1 MDKVGG
7 IIMAHDTEEVSKNIK
22 PKENIGIV
30 ESLFEGTIWRSR
42 FVVLLAVVFG
52 LLGAVILFIVA
63 SMDIWNVAVFTFNT
77 IVGHAHPQGFHEDIV
92 AGIIGAV
99 DLYLIAVVM
108 FIFSFGIYE
117 LFISHIDEAADHNQ
131 ILAISSLDQ
140 LKDKIA
146 KVIVMVLV
154 VNFFQRV
161 LHTDFKTPLEMLYF
175 AGSITLLAV
184 GLYFLSK
191 VGKH

>member
-1 MDKVGG
+1 M
-7 IIMAHDTEEVSKNIK
+7 IER
-22 PKENIGIV
+22 
-30 ESLFEGTIWRSR
+30 LFEGAIWNSR
-42 FVVLLAVVFG
+42 FIVLLAVVFG

-63 SMDIWNVAVFTFNT
+63 SMDIWEVAVGTYEVILH
-77 IVGHAHPQGFHEDIV
+77 IVPHPEHFHEDIV

-108 FIFSFGIYE
+108 FIFSFGLYE
-117 LFISHIDEAADHNQ
+117 LFISDIDQAEGKNGSKL
-131 ILAISSLDQ
+131 LAIHNLDQ

-161 LHTDFKTPLEMLYF
+161 LHTEFATPLEMLYF
-175 AGSITLLAV
+175 ALSIAALAI
-184 GLYFLSK
+184 GLNFLSK
-191 VGKH
+191 VGH

>member
-1 MDKVGG
+1 MLEK
-7 IIMAHDTEEVSKNIK
+7 
-22 PKENIGIV
+22 
-30 ESLFEGTIWRSR
+30 LFEGAIWRSR
-42 FVVLLAVVFG
+42 FIVILAVVFG
-52 LLGAVILFIVA
+52 LLGAIVLFIVA
-63 SMDIWNVAVFTFNT
+63 SIDIWQVAVDTFKT
-77 IVGHAHPQGFHEDIV
+77 ITTGAHPEHFHEDIV

-117 LFISHIDEAADHNQ
+117 LFISDIDEATKDKNGSQ
-131 ILAISSLDQ
+131 ILAIHSLDQ

-161 LHTDFKTPLEMLYF
+161 LHTNFATPLEMLYF
-175 AGSITLLAV
+175 ALSISALAV
-184 GLYFLSK
+184 GLYFLGK

>member
-1 MDKVGG
+1 MDKIRGKRL
-7 IIMAHDTEEVSKNIK
+7 ML
-22 PKENIGIV
+22 
-30 ESLFEGTIWRSR
+30 ESLFEGAIWRSR
-42 FVVLLAVVFG
+42 FIVLLAVVFS
-52 LLGAVILFIVA
+52 LLGAIILFVVA
-63 SMDIWNVAVFTFNT
+63 SMDIWGVGVYAFNT
-77 IVGHAHPQGFHEDIV
+77 IISHAHPEDFHEDVV

-108 FIFSFGIYE
+108 FIFAFGVYE
-117 LFISHIDEAADHNQ
+117 LFISDIDEAEGKNGSKL
-131 ILAISSLDQ
+131 LAIHSIDE

-161 LHTDFKTPLEMLYF
+161 LHTNFATPLEMLYF
-175 AGSITLLAV
+175 ALSIAALAV
-184 GLYFLSK
+184 GLYFLGK

>member
-1 MDKVGG
+1 MNP
-7 IIMAHDTEEVSKNIK
+7 TEQEIAERQKLDAEDNSMI
-22 PKENIGIV
+22 ER
-30 ESLFEGTIWRSR
+30 LFEGLIWRSR
-42 FVVLLAVVFG
+42 FIVILAVIFGLIGAVVLFV
-52 LLGAVILFIVA
+52 VA
-63 SMDIWNVAVFTFNT
+63 SMDIWSIAVYAFNT
-77 IVGHAHPQGFHEDIV
+77 IITHAHPENFHEDIV
-92 AGIIGAV
+92 ASIIGAV

-117 LFISHIDEAADHNQ
+117 LFISDIDEASGKNGSQ
-131 ILAISSLDQ
+131 ILAIHSLDQ

-161 LHTDFKTPLEMLYF
+161 LHTQFTTPLEMLYF
-175 AGSITLLAV
+175 ALSITALAV
-184 GLYFLSK
+184 GLSFLSK

>member
-1 MDKVGG
+1 VLER
-7 IIMAHDTEEVSKNIK
+7 I
-22 PKENIGIV
+22 
-30 ESLFEGTIWRSR
+30 FEGAIWRSR
-42 FVVLLAVVFG
+42 FIVILAVIFG
-52 LLGAVILFIVA
+52 LLGAIVLFFVA
-63 SMDIWNVAVFTFNT
+63 SLDIWHVATHTYTV
-77 IVGHAHPQGFHEDIV
+77 IIGGLHPETFHEDIV

-108 FIFSFGIYE
+108 FIFSFGLYE
-117 LFISHIDEAADHNQ
+117 LFISDIDEASEDKNGSQ
-131 ILAISSLDQ
+131 ILAIHSLDQ

-161 LHTDFKTPLEMLYF
+161 LHTHFTTPLEMLYF
-175 AGSITLLAV
+175 ALSITALSV
-184 GLYFLSK
+184 GLYFLGK

>member
-1 MDKVGG
+1 ML
-7 IIMAHDTEEVSKNIK
+7 
-22 PKENIGIV
+22 
-30 ESLFEGTIWRSR
+30 ESLFEGLIWRSR
-42 FVVLLAVVFG
+42 LVVLLAVIFG
-52 LLGAVILFIVA
+52 LLGAIILFIVA
-63 SMDIWNVAVFTFNT
+63 SMDIWYVATHTFEVIT
-77 IVGHAHPQGFHEDIV
+77 TGVHPKTFHEDIV

-108 FIFSFGIYE
+108 FIFSFGLYE
-117 LFISHIDEAADHNQ
+117 LFISNIDEAEGRNGSKL
-131 ILAISSLDQ
+131 LAINSIDE

-161 LHTDFKTPLEMLYF
+161 LHTTFATPLEMLYF
-175 AGSITLLAV
+175 ALSIAALAV
-184 GLYFLSK
+184 GLYFLGK